1 MDPYALLIY
10 AHILLFVFWL
20 GGDMGVLLNS
30 IKVKD
35 SSLSFET
42 RATLLKTALT
52 LDMLPR
58 TCWVLMLPVGAY
70 LASYNGLI
78 PMDTAF
84 EHIGTWA
91 ITVFWMTLTWAVPM
105 TEGKPINMTLRKI
118 NMAFLLIMGAV
129 FLFLSISSIS
139 NSAPDEP
146 LWFAVKLGVFGL
158 IFICGIMID
167 IAIAPMIGPFM
178 ELETEGS
185 TPEREKIIS
194 GAMNHTI
201 FWVLSLYACIAIIG
215 WLGTTKPF

>member
-1 MDPYALLIY
+1 MDPYELLIY

-35 SSLSFET
+35 PSLSFET
-42 RATLLKTALT
+42 RSTLLTTALT

-58 TCWVLMLPVGAY
+58 TCWVLMLPVGSY
-70 LASYNGLI
+70 LASFNGMFVLG
-78 PMDTAF
+78 TV
-84 EHIGTWA
+84 EQIGIWA
-91 ITVFWMTLTWAVPM
+91 ITAFWMTLTWAIPM
-105 TEGKPINMTLRKI
+105 TEGKPFNMTLRKV
-118 NMAFLLIMGAV
+118 NLAFLLIMGSA
-129 FLFLSISSIS
+129 FLIASIASIA
-139 NSAPDEP
+139 NGAPFDQ
-146 LWFAVKLGVFGL
+146 LWFAVKMGVWGL

-167 IAIAPMIGPFM
+167 VAIAPMIGPFM